1 MTSPLAKAYIWAV
14 KLNRDRAEFAAW
26 MEKQKPRIERLLPDA
41 EAMVVM
47 DEARRLWRAM
57 EPER

>member
-1 MTSPLAKAYIWAV
+1 MTSPLAKAYIWAA
-14 KLNRDRAEFAAW
+14 KLNRERAEFTAW
-26 MEKQKPRIERLLPDA
+26 MEKQKPRIERFLPDA